1 MSQIP
6 REPSLALSPVEPST
20 ENSSSEPTKG
30 LRTASRLRSDACS
43 GHIHSHRISNASA
56 YSMNFWITS
65 HESNDGTTR
74 GNPLHILTTITDV
87 ILLFYALIIL
97 ISLGIV
103 FSIVGLA
110 ITRMSSVKDVYYD
123 VNVARRFTPRI
134 NE

>member
-6 REPSLALSPVEPST
+6 RDTSLALSPIEPST
-20 ENSSSEPTKG
+20 ENTSSEPTQE
-30 LRTASRLRSDACS
+30 LRTASRLRPDAYS
-43 GHIHSHRISNASA
+43 ASIHSHRISNASA
-56 YSMNFWITS
+56 YSMNLWITR

-74 GNPLHILTTITDV
+74 GGPLHILTRITDF

-110 ITRMSSVKDVYYD
+110 ITRMSSVKDVDYD
-123 VNVARRFTPRI
+123 VNVARRFMPRVT
-134 NE
+134 E